1 MKVLICTDGSPTAT
15 TAILSAARFLRTENC
30 ELDLLCVAPP
40 FSLSAGGYG
49 QRRKAYEERIVK
61 ETNRIL
67 AQASETLRQAGAPSR
82 QISEIGPPAETII
95 DRGAEYDLTVIG
107 AKGRDVRWEV
117 GLGPVA
123 TRVVEHAATPVL
135 VGRDLSSDRGFR
147 ILAPVDGSH
156 ASRRALEVASELLNL
171 PGAEIT
177 LIHVVETPWIH
188 LGLEDEWMDAY
199 EVEEAANQPDTQFE
213 RELTREAENVIEQ
226 ARDLLSPTG
235 AAIQTAIERGN
246 PGNEILSAAERGEHD
261 LILLGAT
268 GSSDLKHRLLGS
280 VTSKIAWNAP
290 CSVLV
295 VRTAWP
301 GAL

>member
-15 TAILSAARFLRTENC
+15 TAILSAARFLRIEKC
-30 ELDLLCVAPP
+30 QVDLLCVAPP
-40 FSLSAGGYG
+40 LSTGAGASE
-49 QRRKAYEERIVK
+49 QRRKAYEAHIVK
-61 ETNRIL
+61 ETKRIL
-67 AQASETLRQAGAPSR
+67 SQANEPLRQAGMEAR

-95 DRGAEYDLTVIG
+95 GKSAEYDLTVIG

-123 TRVVEHAATPVL
+123 TRVVEHAGNPVL
-135 VGRDLSSDRGFR
+135 VGRELSSDRGFR
-147 ILAPVDGSH
+147 ILAPVDGSS
-156 ASRRALEVASELLNL
+156 ASRQALETASELLNL
-171 PGAEIT
+171 PSAEVT

-188 LGLEDEWMDAY
+188 LGLEDQWMDEY
-199 EVEEAANQPDTQFE
+199 EIEEAESQPDTRFE
-213 RELTREAENVIEQ
+213 RELTWEADSIIEE
-226 ARDLLSPTG
+226 ARDQLRPTRAG
-235 AAIQTAIERGN
+235 IQTIIERGN

-295 VRTAWP
+295 IKAAP
-301 GAL
+301 G